1 MSTMSKSWS
10 KKELKIYLFLLC
22 ADADAV
28 KTEEELEFIKHKTDS
43 DTFQTLYREF
53 ESDDQESRFRKIE
66 NSIAKHNFSQMELAD
81 LRKEIQQLFLS
92 DKKYSAA
99 EKYLDKILDNLIY

>member
-1 MSTMSKSWS
+1 MSKSWS
-10 KKELKIYLFLLC
+10 KKELKIYLFLLW

-28 KTEEELEFIKHKTDS
+28 KTEEELDFIKQKTDS
-43 DTFQTLYREF
+43 YTFQTLYREF
-53 ESDDQESRFRKIE
+53 ESDDQESRFQKIE

>member
-1 MSTMSKSWS
+1 MSKSWS

-66 NSIAKHNFSQMELAD
+66 NSIAKHN
-81 LRKEIQQLFLS
+81 
-92 DKKYSAA
+92 
-99 EKYLDKILDNLIY
+99 